1 MYKLVHTHTK
11 TEVGYALNYATRTIQ
26 VSPQCQ
32 TCSKSREKYRKSCNP
47 QETQNQTQIKIF
59 FSF

>member
-47 QETQNQTQIKIF
+47 QETQN
-59 FSF
+59 